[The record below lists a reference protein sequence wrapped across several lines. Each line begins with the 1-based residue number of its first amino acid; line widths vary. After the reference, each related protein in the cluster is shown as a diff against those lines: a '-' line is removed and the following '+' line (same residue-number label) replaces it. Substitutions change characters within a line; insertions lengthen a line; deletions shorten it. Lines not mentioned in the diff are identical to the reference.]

1 MEVGMPWKG
10 ATVVERRFEFVL
22 RVRSGSEPISH
33 LCREFGISRKTG
45 HKWLQRYEVGRSV
58 TALID
63 QSRRPHQSP
72 DKTPRAHEE
81 RVVELRKLYGWSGR
95 KLRKLLRAEGIELS
109 RSTIDRIIDRNGL
122 IEKRDRHRPA
132 VNRFER
138 SQPNELWQMDFK
150 GEYILRGVE
159 RCYPL
164 SLLDDHSRF
173 SVGLF
178 PLRTPNG
185 SQVRRC
191 VVECFEE
198 FGVPQAMLM
207 DHGTPWWQSNNGHG
221 LTHFSVDLIKQG
233 IQLIYG
239 SVGHP
244 QTQGKVERFHQT
256 MKRSL
261 RHRGVPQDFAGMGRA
276 LREFRHVYNEIRP
289 HQALDDETPAS
300 RYMPSKK
307 AYEPCPREWSYP
319 EGADVRKLNSS
330 GCLDYKGGRS
340 FVSEA
345 LAGERVWCRRIDDL
359 LVIRYRQM
367 YVREIDLST
376 GRTTAVVRPVETENL

>member
-1 MEVGMPWKG
+1 MPWKG

-22 RVRSGSEPISH
+22 RARSGWESISH
-33 LCREFGISRKTG
+33 LCNEFGISRATG
-45 HKWLQRYEVGRSV
+45 HKWLKRYEDRGSI
-58 TALID
+58 TALFD
-63 QSRRPHQSP
+63 QSRRPHGSP
-72 DKTPRAHEE
+72 NRTPQGHEE
-81 RVVELRKLYGWSGR
+81 RVIELRQLYGWSGR
-95 KLRKLLRAEGIELS
+95 KLKKLLHAEGIDLS

-122 IEKRDRHRPA
+122 IEKRSRHRPA
-132 VNRFER
+132 VKRFER
-138 SQPNELWQMDFK
+138 SKPNELWQMDFK

-173 SVGLF
+173 SVGVF
-178 PLRTPNG
+178 PLHAPSG
-185 SQVRRC
+185 AQVKRC
-191 VVECFEE
+191 VVECFKE
-198 FGVPQAMLM
+198 FGVPDAMLM
-207 DHGTPWWQSNNGHG
+207 DHGTPWWQSKNGHG
-221 LTHFSVDLIKQG
+221 LTRFSVDLIKQG
-233 IQLIYG
+233 IKLIYG

-261 RHRGVPQDFAGMGRA
+261 KHRGVPQDFAGMSRA

-300 RYMPSKK
+300 RYTPSTK
-307 AYEPCPREWSYP
+307 AYDPHPRDWSYP
-319 EGADVRKLNSS
+319 IGAEVRKLNSA
-330 GCLDYKGGRS
+330 GCLEYAGGRS

-345 LAGERVWCRRIDDL
+345 LAGERVWCRRVDDL
-359 LVIRYRQM
+359 LVIRYRHM

-376 GRTTAVVRPVETENL
+376 GRTTAVVRPVKGREL

>member
-1 MEVGMPWKG
+1 MPWKG

-22 RVRSGSEPISH
+22 RARSGSEPISH

-45 HKWLQRYEVGRSV
+45 HKWLQRYGAQGSV
-58 TALID
+58 TGLFD
-63 QSRRPHQSP
+63 HSRRPHQSP
-72 DKTPRAHEE
+72 KKTPREHEE

-95 KLRKLLRAEGIELS
+95 KLKKLLKAEGIEVS

-132 VNRFER
+132 IKRFER
-138 SQPNELWQMDFK
+138 SKPNDLWQMDFK

-164 SLLDDHSRF
+164 NLLDDHSRF
-173 SVGLF
+173 SVGVF
-178 PLRTPNG
+178 PLSAPSGDKVKR
-185 SQVRRC
+185 SIVK
-191 VVECFEE
+191 CFEE
-198 FGVPQAMLM
+198 FGLPDAMLM
-207 DHGTPWWQSNNGHG
+207 DHGTPWWNSKNGHG

-233 IQLIYG
+233 IELIYG
-239 SVGHP
+239 SIGHP
-244 QTQGKVERFHQT
+244 QTQGKVERFNQT

-261 RHRGVPQDFAGMGRA
+261 RHQGVPQDFEGMRTA
-276 LREFRHVYNEIRP
+276 LREFRRVYNEIRP
-289 HQALDDETPAS
+289 HQALNDETPAS
-300 RYMPSKK
+300 RYTPSKK
-307 AYEPCPREWSYP
+307 PYDPNPREWSYP
-319 EGADVRKLNSS
+319 EGADVRKLNSA
-330 GCLDYKGGRS
+330 GCLYYGGSQS

-345 LAGERVWCRRIDDL
+345 LAEECVWCRRIDDL

-376 GRTTAVVRPVETENL
+376 GRTTAVVRPVETRNL

>member
-1 MEVGMPWKG
+1 V
-10 ATVVERRFEFVL
+10 
-22 RVRSGSEPISH
+22 I
-33 LCREFGISRKTG
+33 
-45 HKWLQRYEVGRSV
+45 
-58 TALID
+58 
-63 QSRRPHQSP
+63 
-72 DKTPRAHEE
+72 
-81 RVVELRKLYGWSGR
+81 ELRQIYGWSGR
-95 KLRKLLRAEGIELS
+95 KLKKLLQAEGIDLS
-109 RSTIDRIIDRNGL
+109 RSTIDRIIARNGL
-122 IEKRDRHRPA
+122 IDKRARRRPA
-132 VNRFER
+132 VKRFER
-138 SQPNELWQMDFK
+138 SKPNELWQMDFK

-173 SVGLF
+173 SVGVF
-178 PLRTPNG
+178 PLHAPSG
-185 SQVRRC
+185 AEVKRC

-198 FGVPQAMLM
+198 FGVPDAMLM
-207 DHGTPWWQSNNGHG
+207 DHGTPWWHSKNGHG

-233 IQLIYG
+233 IKLIYG

-261 RHRGVPQDFAGMGRA
+261 KHRGVPQDFAGMRQA

-300 RYMPSKK
+300 RYVPSTKT
-307 AYEPCPREWSYP
+307 YDPHPPDWSYP
-319 EGADVRKLNSS
+319 KGAEVRKLNSA
-330 GCLDYKGGRS
+330 GCLEYAGGRS
-340 FVSEA
+340 FISEA

-359 LVIRYRQM
+359 LVIRYRHM

-376 GRTTAVVRPVETENL
+376 GRTTAVVRPVETWKL